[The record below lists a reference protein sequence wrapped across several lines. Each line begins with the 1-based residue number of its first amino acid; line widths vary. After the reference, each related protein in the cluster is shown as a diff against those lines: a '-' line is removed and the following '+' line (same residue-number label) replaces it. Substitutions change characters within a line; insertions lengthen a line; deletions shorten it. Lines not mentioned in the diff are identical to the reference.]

1 MASGIE
7 DRTMNSQNPCRRASG
22 NLRAWFATAAEA
34 EAFAADPA
42 NWPTYLGDIAVL
54 CLKPG
59 CDGWHLSQP
68 SWPDAVAAAKAMV
81 N

>member
-1 MASGIE
+1 
-7 DRTMNSQNPCRRASG
+7 MNSQNRYRRANG
-22 NLRAWFATAAEA
+22 TLRAWFASREEA

-68 SWPDAVAAAKAMV
+68 DWPDAQAAAYV
-81 N
+81 VIN